1 VRTKPDRGVT
11 IPLVSTTAHTWLAPG
26 IRPYHAS
33 WLRADVVAG
42 LSTGA
47 VVIPLAMAYATVA
60 NMPVQMGLYTCII
73 PVMVYAFVGGSRIA
87 SVTTSSTVSTLTAST
102 MLAGGVLIGS
112 DDQRGDLVTLTLLVG
127 LFLLTA
133 RVFRLGM
140 LVDNISDMT
149 LIGIKVAVGLTVMA
163 AQLPKLLGVAPHPHT
178 TGFFK
183 VAWAALSDVPHASP
197 ATAAVS
203 AVCLVVLFS
212 LTKFAPRVPG
222 PLVVV
227 VIAIAV
233 SAVVALPS
241 LGVALIPTVPS
252 GFPAPDLPHLDRHI
266 VPLLPGAFA
275 IAVMA
280 FLETIAVART
290 SRRAEESPIE
300 PDREL
305 TALGLASVAG
315 AFFHS
320 LPPAGGFAQT
330 SVNLR
335 SGARSQISG
344 LVLVV
349 LAVLVALF
357 VAPVLSLLPQAVLG
371 AVVVVAVTRLVDI
384 AGLRRLYRLNPRE
397 CFGAI
402 GVALIGLAFG
412 LIPAVAVAV
421 AVTLLLV
428 LHVVNS
434 PHVVQVVRH
443 ETGAWI
449 EQPENATLIAA
460 DPLVLRCL
468 VPLYAANVRPNIA
481 AIRTAALEADT
492 KPATVVLDLVRQTV
506 LESTVLHI
514 LVDLDLELSGAGIRL
529 MVSALPQKT
538 LRTVQRTEWW
548 QEFEAEGRYQPDL
561 DAAVEAV
568 GKT

>member
-1 VRTKPDRGVT
+1 MST
-11 IPLVSTTAHTWLAPG
+11 IATPSWLAPG

-33 WLRADVVAG
+33 WLRADVLAG

-60 NMPVQMGLYTCII
+60 NMPVQMGLYTCIV
-73 PVMVYAFVGGSRIA
+73 PVLVYAFVGGSRVA

-127 LFLLTA
+127 LFLLVA

-178 TGFFK
+178 TGFFR
-183 VAWAALSDVPHASP
+183 VAWAALSDLGRASLV
-197 ATAAVS
+197 TVAVS
-203 AVCLVVLFS
+203 VVCLVVLS
-212 LTKFAPRVPG
+212 VLTRFAPRVPG
-222 PLVVV
+222 PLVV
-227 VIAIAV
+227 ITIGLAV
-233 SAVVALPS
+233 SAVVAFPAH
-241 LGVALIPTVPS
+241 GVALIPTVPS
-252 GFPAPDLPHLDRHI
+252 GFPAPAMPHLDHHI
-266 VPLLPGAFA
+266 VPLLPGALA

-280 FLETIAVART
+280 FLESIAVART
-290 SRRAEESPIE
+290 SRRAEEPRIE

-305 TALGLASVAG
+305 LALGAASVAG

-320 LPPAGGFAQT
+320 LPPSGGFAQT

-335 SGARSQISG
+335 SGARTQISG
-344 LVLVV
+344 LVLLA
-349 LAVLVALF
+349 LAVLVAFF

-371 AVVVVAVTRLVDI
+371 AVVVIAVTRLVDV
-384 AGLRRLYRLNPRE
+384 AALRRLYRLNPRE
-397 CFGAI
+397 CFGAL

-421 AVTLLLV
+421 AVTLLVV

-443 ETGAWI
+443 ENGAWI
-449 EQPENATLIAA
+449 EQPENVALIPA

-468 VPLYAANVRPNIA
+468 VPMYAANVRPNIA
-481 AIRTAALEADT
+481 AIRDAALGDQ
-492 KPATVVLDLVRQTV
+492 PPGTVVLDLVRQTV

-514 LVDLDLELSGAGIRL
+514 LVDLDLELSGAGVRL
-529 MVSALPQKT
+529 MISALPDRA

-548 QEFEAEGRYQPDL
+548 QEFTAEERYQPDL
-561 DAAVEAV
+561 DAAVQAV
-568 GKT
+568 ERA

>member
-1 VRTKPDRGVT
+1 MP
-11 IPLVSTTAHTWLAPG
+11 TTAPPTWLAPA
-26 IRPYHAS
+26 IRPYRAH
-33 WLRADVVAG
+33 WLKADLLAG

-60 NMPVQMGLYTCII
+60 NMPVQIGLYTCMV
-73 PVMVYAFVGGSRIA
+73 PVVVYAFMGGSRVA

-127 LFLLTA
+127 LFLLLA

-149 LIGIKVAVGLTVMA
+149 LVGIKVAVGLTVMA

-183 VAWAALSDVPHASP
+183 VAWSALSDIPRASP
-197 ATAAVS
+197 LTAAIS
-203 AVCLVVLFS
+203 IVCLAALLVLA
-212 LTKFAPRVPG
+212 KVAPRVPG
-222 PLVVV
+222 PLVL
-227 VIAIAV
+227 IAAGIAV
-233 SAVVALPS
+233 SAVVALPAH
-241 LGVALIPTVPS
+241 GVALVPTVPS
-252 GFPAPDLPHLDRHI
+252 GFPMPDLPRLDRHI
-266 VPLLPGAFA
+266 VPLVPGALA

-290 SRRAEESPIE
+290 SRRAEENPTE

-305 TALGLASVAG
+305 LALGAAAVAG
-315 AFFHS
+315 SFFHS

-344 LVLVV
+344 LVLAA
-349 LAVLVALF
+349 LAVVVALLI
-357 VAPVLSLLPQAVLG
+357 APVLSLLPQAVLG

-384 AGLRRLYRLNPRE
+384 AALRRLYRLNPRE
-397 CFGAI
+397 CVGAV

-428 LHVVNS
+428 LHVVNA
-434 PHVVQVVRH
+434 PHVVQVIRH
-443 ETGAWI
+443 DNCAWV
-449 EQPENATLIAA
+449 EQPENATLIPA

-468 VPLYAANVRPNIA
+468 VPLYAANVRPNVA
-481 AIRTAALEADT
+481 AIRDAALEVQPRSST
-492 KPATVVLDLVRQTV
+492 LVLDLVRQTV

-514 LVDLDLELSGAGIRL
+514 LVELDLELRGAGIRL
-529 MVSALPQKT
+529 MITALPDRT
-538 LRTVQRTEWW
+538 LQMLQRTEWW
-548 QEFEAEGRYQPDL
+548 HEFDADGRYQADL
-561 DAAVEAV
+561 DAALEAV
-568 GKT
+568 GRF

>member
-1 VRTKPDRGVT
+1 VP
-11 IPLVSTTAHTWLAPG
+11 TTAPPTWLAPG
-26 IRPYHAS
+26 IRPYHGS
-33 WLRADVVAG
+33 WLRADVLAG

-60 NMPVQMGLYTCII
+60 NMPVQIGLYTCIV
-73 PVMVYAFVGGSRIA
+73 PVVVYAFIGGSRIA

-127 LFLLTA
+127 LFLLIA

-149 LIGIKVAVGLTVMA
+149 LVGIKVAVGLTVMA
-163 AQLPKLLGVAPHPHT
+163 AQLPKLLGVAPHPRT

-183 VAWAALSDVPHASP
+183 VAWAALSDIPRASP
-197 ATAAVS
+197 VTVAVS
-203 AVCLVVLFS
+203 VVCLVVLLL
-212 LTKFAPRVPG
+212 LTRFAPRAPG
-222 PLVVV
+222 PLVV
-227 VIAIAV
+227 IAIGIAV
-233 SAVVALPS
+233 SAAVALPAH
-241 LGVALIPTVPS
+241 GVALIPAVPS
-252 GFPAPDLPHLDRHI
+252 GFPMPDVPRLDRHI
-266 VPLLPGAFA
+266 VPLLPGALA

-290 SRRAEESPIE
+290 SRRAEDRPIE

-305 TALGLASVAG
+305 LALGVASVAG

-344 LVLVV
+344 LVMVV

-357 VAPVLSLLPQAVLG
+357 VAPILSLLPQAVLG
-371 AVVVVAVTRLVDI
+371 AVVVIAVTRLVDI
-384 AGLRRLYRLNPRE
+384 GGLRRLYRLNPRE

-402 GVALIGLAFG
+402 GVAMVGLAFG

-421 AVTLLLV
+421 AVTLLVV

-434 PHVVQVVRH
+434 PHVVQVVRQGN
-443 ETGAWI
+443 GAWA
-449 EQPENATLIAA
+449 EQPENAELIPAA
-460 DPLVLRCL
+460 PLVLRCL

-481 AIRTAALEADT
+481 AIRDAVLGAGT
-492 KPATVVLDLVRQTV
+492 KPETVVLDLVRQTV

-514 LVDLDLELSGAGIRL
+514 LVDLDLELSGAGVRL
-529 MVSALPQKT
+529 MISALPEKA

-548 QEFEAEGRYQPDL
+548 HEFEADGRYQPDL

-568 GKT
+568 SRY

>member
-1 VRTKPDRGVT
+1 M
-11 IPLVSTTAHTWLAPG
+11 APA
-26 IRPYHAS
+26 IRPYRAS
-33 WLRADVVAG
+33 WLRADVLAG

-73 PVMVYAFVGGSRIA
+73 PVLVYAFIGGSRIA

-112 DDQRGDLVTLTLLVG
+112 EDQRGDLITLTLLVG
-127 LFLLTA
+127 LFLLAA

-149 LIGIKVAVGLTVMA
+149 LVGIKVAVGLTVMA
-163 AQLPKLLGVAPHPHT
+163 AQLPKLLGVPPHPHT

-183 VAWAALSDVPHASP
+183 VAWAALSDIPAASLV
-197 ATAAVS
+197 TVVVS
-203 AVCLVVLFS
+203 AACLVVLLL

-222 PLVVV
+222 PLVVIT
-227 VIAIAV
+227 IAIAV
-233 SAVVALPS
+233 SAVVALPAH
-241 LGVALIPTVPS
+241 GVALIPTVPS
-252 GFPAPDLPHLDRHI
+252 GFPIPEVPRLDRHI
-266 VPLLPGAFA
+266 VPLVPGALA

-290 SRRAEESPIE
+290 SRRAEDHPIE

-305 TALGLASVAG
+305 MALGLAAVAG

-344 LVLVV
+344 LVLAV
-349 LAVLVALF
+349 LAVLVAF
-357 VAPVLSLLPQAVLG
+357 VVAPVLSLLPQAVLG

-384 AGLRRLYRLNPRE
+384 GALRRLYLLNPRE
-397 CFGAI
+397 CFGAL

-421 AVTLLLV
+421 AVTLLVV

-443 ETGAWI
+443 ESCAWI
-449 EQPENATLIAA
+449 EQPENAALVPAE
-460 DPLVLRCL
+460 PLVLRCL

-481 AIRTAALEADT
+481 AIRAATLEADT
-492 KPATVVLDLVRQTV
+492 APATVVLDLVRQTV

-514 LVDLDLELSGAGIRL
+514 LVDLDLELSGSGVRL
-529 MVSALPQKT
+529 MITALPERT
-538 LRTVQRTEWW
+538 LRTVRRTEWW

-568 GKT
+568 DKI

>member
-1 VRTKPDRGVT
+1 M
-11 IPLVSTTAHTWLAPG
+11 STTAPPTWLAPG
-26 IRPYHAS
+26 IRPYRAR
-33 WLRADVVAG
+33 WLKADILAG

-60 NMPVQMGLYTCII
+60 NMPVQIGLYTCMV
-73 PVMVYAFVGGSRIA
+73 PVVVYAFIGGSRVA

-112 DDQRGDLVTLTLLVG
+112 DDQRGDLITLTLLVG
-127 LFLLTA
+127 LFLLLA

-149 LIGIKVAVGLTVMA
+149 LVGIKIAVGLTVMA
-163 AQLPKLLGVAPHPHT
+163 AQLPKLLGVPPHPRT
-178 TGFFK
+178 TGFFR
-183 VAWAALSDVPHASP
+183 VAWAALTDIPNASVV
-197 ATAAVS
+197 TVAVS
-203 AVCLVVLFS
+203 VVCLVVLLA
-212 LTKFAPRVPG
+212 LTKFAPQVPG
-222 PLVVV
+222 PLLAIVLG
-227 VIAIAV
+227 IAV
-233 SAVVALPS
+233 SAMVALPVY
-241 LGVALIPTVPS
+241 GVALIPTVPS
-252 GFPAPDLPHLDRHI
+252 GLPLPDMPRLDRHI
-266 VPLLPGAFA
+266 VPLIPGALA

-290 SRRAEESPIE
+290 SRHAAEPSTE

-305 TALGLASVAG
+305 LALGVASVAG

-330 SVNLR
+330 SVNMR
-335 SGARSQISG
+335 SGARSQISA

-349 LAVLVALF
+349 LAVLVALL
-357 VAPVLSLLPQAVLG
+357 VAPILSLLPQAVLG

-384 AGLRRLYRLNPRE
+384 GALRRLYRLNPRE

-421 AVTLLLV
+421 AATLLLV
-428 LHVVNS
+428 LHVVNA
-434 PHVVQVVRH
+434 PHVVQVVRQDNR
-443 ETGAWI
+443 AWV
-449 EQPENATLIAA
+449 EQAENADLVPA

-468 VPLYAANVRPNIA
+468 VPLYAANVRPNVTT
-481 AIRTAALEADT
+481 IRSAALASPT
-492 KPATVVLDLVRQTV
+492 PPATVVVDLVRQTV

-514 LVDLDLELSGAGIRL
+514 LVELDRELSEAGVRL
-529 MVSALPQKT
+529 MITAVPERT
-538 LRTVQRTEWW
+538 LRTLRRAEWW
-548 QEFEAEGRYQPDL
+548 RDVESNGRYQPDL

-568 GKT
+568 GRR

>member
-1 VRTKPDRGVT
+1 MP
-11 IPLVSTTAHTWLAPG
+11 TTAPPIWLAPA
-26 IRPYHAS
+26 IRPYRAS
-33 WLRADVVAG
+33 WLRADVLAG

-73 PVMVYAFVGGSRIA
+73 PVLVYAFIGGSRIA

-112 DDQRGDLVTLTLLVG
+112 EDQRGDLITLTLLVG
-127 LFLLTA
+127 LFLLAA

-149 LIGIKVAVGLTVMA
+149 LVGIKVAVGLTVMA
-163 AQLPKLLGVAPHPHT
+163 AQLPKLLGVPPHPHT

-183 VAWAALSDVPHASP
+183 VAWAALSDIPAASLV
-197 ATAAVS
+197 TVVVS
-203 AVCLVVLFS
+203 AACLVVLLL

-222 PLVVV
+222 PLVVIT
-227 VIAIAV
+227 IAIAV
-233 SAVVALPS
+233 SAVVALPAH
-241 LGVALIPTVPS
+241 GVALIPTVPS
-252 GFPAPDLPHLDRHI
+252 GFPIPEVPRLDRHI
-266 VPLLPGAFA
+266 VPLVPGALA

-290 SRRAEESPIE
+290 SRRAEDHPIE

-305 TALGLASVAG
+305 MALGLAAVAG

-344 LVLVV
+344 LVLAV
-349 LAVLVALF
+349 LAVLVAF
-357 VAPVLSLLPQAVLG
+357 VVAPVLSLLPQAVLG

-384 AGLRRLYRLNPRE
+384 GALRRLYLLNPRE
-397 CFGAI
+397 CFGAL

-421 AVTLLLV
+421 AVTLLVV

-443 ETGAWI
+443 ESCAWI
-449 EQPENATLIAA
+449 EQPENAALVPAE
-460 DPLVLRCL
+460 PLVLRCL

-481 AIRTAALEADT
+481 AIRAATLEADT
-492 KPATVVLDLVRQTV
+492 APATVVLDLVRQTV

-514 LVDLDLELSGAGIRL
+514 LVDLDLELSGSGVRL
-529 MVSALPQKT
+529 MITALPERT
-538 LRTVQRTEWW
+538 LRTVRRTEWW

-568 GKT
+568 DKI

>member
-1 VRTKPDRGVT
+1 MP
-11 IPLVSTTAHTWLAPG
+11 TTAPPIWLAPA
-26 IRPYHAS
+26 IRPYRAS
-33 WLRADVVAG
+33 WLRADVLAG

-73 PVMVYAFVGGSRIA
+73 PVLVYAFIGGSRIA

-112 DDQRGDLVTLTLLVG
+112 EDQRGDLITLTLLVG
-127 LFLLTA
+127 LFLLAA

-149 LIGIKVAVGLTVMA
+149 LVGIKVAVGLTVMA
-163 AQLPKLLGVAPHPHT
+163 AQLPKLLGVPPHPHT

-183 VAWAALSDVPHASP
+183 VAWAALSDIPTASMV
-197 ATAAVS
+197 TVVVS
-203 AVCLVVLFS
+203 AACLVVLLL

-222 PLVVV
+222 PLVVIT
-227 VIAIAV
+227 IAIAM
-233 SAVVALPS
+233 SAVVALPAH
-241 LGVALIPTVPS
+241 GVALIPTVPS
-252 GFPAPDLPHLDRHI
+252 GFPIPEVPRLDRHI
-266 VPLLPGAFA
+266 VPLVPGALA

-290 SRRAEESPIE
+290 SRRAEDHPIE

-305 TALGLASVAG
+305 MALGLAAVAG

-344 LVLVV
+344 LVLAV
-349 LAVLVALF
+349 LAVLVAF
-357 VAPVLSLLPQAVLG
+357 VVAPVLSLLPQAVLG

-384 AGLRRLYRLNPRE
+384 GALRRLYLLNPRE
-397 CFGAI
+397 CFGAL

-421 AVTLLLV
+421 AVTLLVV

-443 ETGAWI
+443 ESCAWI
-449 EQPENATLIAA
+449 EQPENAALVPAE
-460 DPLVLRCL
+460 PLVLRCL

-481 AIRTAALEADT
+481 AIRAATLEADT
-492 KPATVVLDLVRQTV
+492 APATVVLDLVRQTV

-514 LVDLDLELSGAGIRL
+514 LVDLDLELSGSGVRL
-529 MVSALPQKT
+529 MITALPERT
-538 LRTVQRTEWW
+538 LRTVRRTEWW

-568 GKT
+568 DMI

>member
-1 VRTKPDRGVT
+1 VP
-11 IPLVSTTAHTWLAPG
+11 TTAPPTWLAPA

-33 WLRADVVAG
+33 WLRADVLAG

-73 PVMVYAFVGGSRIA
+73 PVMVYAFIGGSRIA

-112 DDQRGDLVTLTLLVG
+112 DDQRDDLITLTLLVG
-127 LFLLTA
+127 LFLLAA
-133 RVFRLGM
+133 RLFRLGM

-149 LIGIKVAVGLTVMA
+149 LTGIKVAVGLTVMA
-163 AQLPKLLGVAPHPHT
+163 AQLPKMLGVPPHPRS
-178 TGFFK
+178 TGFFR
-183 VAWAALSDVPHASP
+183 VAWAALADIPAASLVTV
-197 ATAAVS
+197 ALS
-203 AVCLVVLFS
+203 AGCLVVLLA
-212 LTKFAPRVPG
+212 LTKFVPRVPG
-222 PLVVV
+222 PLVVIA
-227 VIAIAV
+227 IAIAV
-233 SAVVALPS
+233 SAVVALPTH
-241 LGVALIPTVPS
+241 GVALIPTVPS
-252 GFPAPDLPHLDRHI
+252 GFPVPEIPRLDRHI
-266 VPLLPGAFA
+266 VPLLPGALA

-290 SRRAEESPIE
+290 SRRAEDSPVE

-305 TALGLASVAG
+305 MALGLASVAG

-344 LVLVV
+344 VV
-349 LAVLVALF
+349 MAALAVLVAFF
-357 VAPVLSLLPQAVLG
+357 VAPILSLLPQAVLG
-371 AVVVVAVTRLVDI
+371 AVVVIAVTRLVDI
-384 AGLRRLYRLNPRE
+384 DGLRRLYRLNPRE
-397 CFGAI
+397 CYGAI

-421 AVTLLLV
+421 AVTLLMV
-428 LHVVNS
+428 LHVVNA

-443 ETGAWI
+443 HDCSWT
-449 EQPENATLIAA
+449 EQPENAALIPA

-468 VPLYAANVRPNIA
+468 VPLYAANVRPNVA
-481 AIRTAALEADT
+481 AIRTATIEADT
-492 KPATVVLDLVRQTV
+492 QPTTLVLDLVRQTV
-506 LESTVLHI
+506 VESTVLHI
-514 LVDLDLELSGAGIRL
+514 LVDLDLELAGAGIRL
-529 MVSALPQKT
+529 MITALPDRT
-538 LRTVQRTEWW
+538 LRTVRRTEWW
-548 QEFEAEGRYQPDL
+548 QEFEADGRYHPDL
-561 DAAVEAV
+561 DAAIEAADP
-568 GKT
+568 T

>member
-1 VRTKPDRGVT
+1 
-11 IPLVSTTAHTWLAPG
+11 
-26 IRPYHAS
+26 
-33 WLRADVVAG
+33 
-42 LSTGA
+42 
-47 VVIPLAMAYATVA
+47 
-60 NMPVQMGLYTCII
+60 MPVQMGLYTCIV
-73 PVMVYAFVGGSRIA
+73 PVVVYAFIGGSRIA

-127 LFLLTA
+127 LFLLVA

-163 AQLPKLLGVAPHPHT
+163 AQLPKLLGVAPHPRT

-183 VAWAALSDVPHASP
+183 VAWAALSDIPKASLV
-197 ATAAVS
+197 TVAVS
-203 AVCLVVLFS
+203 VVCLVVLLL
-212 LTKFAPRVPG
+212 LTRFAPRVPG
-222 PLVVV
+222 PLM
-227 VIAIAV
+227 VIAVGIAV
-233 SAVVALPS
+233 STAVAFPAH
-241 LGVALIPTVPS
+241 GVALIPTVPS
-252 GFPAPDLPHLDRHI
+252 GFPVPEVPHLDRHI
-266 VPLLPGAFA
+266 VPLLPGALA

-280 FLETIAVART
+280 FLESIAVART
-290 SRRAEESPIE
+290 SRRAEDPRIE

-305 TALGLASVAG
+305 MALGVASVAG

-335 SGARSQISG
+335 SGARSQVSG
-344 LVLVV
+344 LVMVV

-357 VAPVLSLLPQAVLG
+357 VAPILSLLPQAVLG
-371 AVVVVAVTRLVDI
+371 AVVVIAVTRLVDI
-384 AGLRRLYRLNPRE
+384 GGLRRLYRLNPKE

-402 GVALIGLAFG
+402 GVATVGLAFG

-421 AVTLLLV
+421 AVTLLVV

-434 PHVVQVVRH
+434 PHVVQVVRQDS
-443 ETGAWI
+443 GAWA
-449 EQPENATLIAA
+449 EQPENAELIPA
-460 DPLVLRCL
+460 DPPVLRCL

-481 AIRTAALEADT
+481 AIRDAALGADT

-514 LVDLDLELSGAGIRL
+514 LVDLDLELSGAGVRL
-529 MVSALPQKT
+529 MISALPERA

-548 QEFEAEGRYQPDL
+548 HEFEAEGRYQPDL

-568 GKT
+568 SRY

>member
-1 VRTKPDRGVT
+1 MFTR
-11 IPLVSTTAHTWLAPG
+11 AAQAWLAPA
-26 IRPYHAS
+26 IVPYRAG
-33 WLRADVVAG
+33 WLRADVLAG

-60 NMPVQMGLYTCII
+60 NMPVQMGLYTCIV
-73 PVMVYAFVGGSRIA
+73 PVVVYTFIGGSRVA
-87 SVTTSSTVSTLTAST
+87 SISTTSTVSTLTAST

-112 DDQRGDLVTLTLLVG
+112 EDQRGDLVTLTVLVG
-127 LFLLTA
+127 LFLLIA

-149 LIGIKVAVGLTVMA
+149 LTGIKVAVGLTVMA
-163 AQLPKLLGVAPHPHT
+163 AQLPKLLGVRPHPHT
-178 TGFFK
+178 TGFFR
-183 VAWAALSDVPHASP
+183 VAWAALSDIPHASL
-197 ATAAVS
+197 ATVAVS
-203 AVCLVVLFS
+203 VVCLAVL
-212 LTKFAPRVPG
+212 LALARLAPRIPG
-222 PLVVV
+222 PLVV
-227 VIAIAV
+227 IAGGIAV
-233 SAVVALPS
+233 SSVVALPAH
-241 LGVALIPTVPS
+241 GVALIPAVPS
-252 GFPAPDLPHLDRHI
+252 GFPVPELPHLDHHI
-266 VPLLPGAFA
+266 VPLLPGALA

-280 FLETIAVART
+280 FLESIAVART
-290 SRRAEESPIE
+290 SRHPGDRPIE

-305 TALGLASVAG
+305 LALGLASVAG

-344 LVLVV
+344 LVMVV

-357 VAPVLSLLPQAVLG
+357 VAPILDLLPQAVLG

-384 AGLRRLYRLNPRE
+384 AALRRLYRLNPRE
-397 CFGAI
+397 CIGAI
-402 GVALIGLAFG
+402 GVAAVGLAFG
-412 LIPAVAVAV
+412 LIPAVVVAV
-421 AVTLLLV
+421 AVTLLVV

-443 ETGAWI
+443 DKGAWV
-449 EQPENATLIAA
+449 ERPENAELIAA

-481 AIRTAALEADT
+481 AIRDAALREQP
-492 KPATVVLDLVRQTV
+492 KPTAVVLDLVRQAV

-529 MVSALPQKT
+529 MFTALPERAHQMV
-538 LRTVQRTEWW
+538 LRTEWW
-548 QEFEAEGRYQPDL
+548 HQVEADGRYQPDL

-568 GKT
+568 DRF

>member
-1 VRTKPDRGVT
+1 M
-11 IPLVSTTAHTWLAPG
+11 APA
-26 IRPYHAS
+26 IRPYRAS
-33 WLRADVVAG
+33 WLRADVLAG

-73 PVMVYAFVGGSRIA
+73 PVLVYAFIGGSRIA

-112 DDQRGDLVTLTLLVG
+112 EDQRGDLITLTLLVG
-127 LFLLTA
+127 LFLLAA

-149 LIGIKVAVGLTVMA
+149 LVGIKVAVGLTVMA
-163 AQLPKLLGVAPHPHT
+163 AQLPKLLGVPPHPHT

-183 VAWAALSDVPHASP
+183 VAWAALSDIPTASMV
-197 ATAAVS
+197 TVVVS
-203 AVCLVVLFS
+203 AACLVVLLL

-222 PLVVV
+222 PLVVIT
-227 VIAIAV
+227 IAIAM
-233 SAVVALPS
+233 SAVVALPAH
-241 LGVALIPTVPS
+241 GVALIPTVPS
-252 GFPAPDLPHLDRHI
+252 GFPIPEVPRLDRHI
-266 VPLLPGAFA
+266 VPLVPGALA

-290 SRRAEESPIE
+290 SRRAEDHPIE

-305 TALGLASVAG
+305 MALGLAAVAG

-344 LVLVV
+344 LVLAV
-349 LAVLVALF
+349 LAVLVAF
-357 VAPVLSLLPQAVLG
+357 VVAPVLSLLPQAVLG

-384 AGLRRLYRLNPRE
+384 GALRRLYLLNPRE
-397 CFGAI
+397 CFGAL

-421 AVTLLLV
+421 AVTLLVV

-443 ETGAWI
+443 ESCAWI
-449 EQPENATLIAA
+449 EQPENAALVPAE
-460 DPLVLRCL
+460 PLVLRCL

-481 AIRTAALEADT
+481 AIRAATLEADT
-492 KPATVVLDLVRQTV
+492 APATVVLDLVRQTV

-514 LVDLDLELSGAGIRL
+514 LVDLDLELSGSGVRL
-529 MVSALPQKT
+529 MITALPERT
-538 LRTVQRTEWW
+538 LRTVRRTEWW

-568 GKT
+568 DMI

>member
-1 VRTKPDRGVT
+1 VP
-11 IPLVSTTAHTWLAPG
+11 TTAPPTWLAPA
-26 IRPYHAS
+26 IRPYYAG
-33 WLRADVVAG
+33 WLRADVLAG

-73 PVMVYAFVGGSRIA
+73 PVMVYAFIGGSRIA

-112 DDQRGDLVTLTLLVG
+112 ADQRGDLVTLTLLVG
-127 LFLLTA
+127 LFLLAA

-140 LVDNISDMT
+140 VVDNISDMT
-149 LIGIKVAVGLTVMA
+149 LIGLKVAVGLTVMA
-163 AQLPKLLGVAPHPHT
+163 AQLPKLLGVPPHPSN
-178 TGFFK
+178 TGFFR
-183 VAWAALSDVPHASP
+183 VAWAALSDIPTASLVTV
-197 ATAAVS
+197 ALSV
-203 AVCLVVLFS
+203 VCLVVLLL
-212 LTKFAPRVPG
+212 LTTFFPRVPG
-222 PLVVV
+222 PLVVIV
-227 VIAIAV
+227 VAIAV
-233 SAVVALPS
+233 SAVVALPTH
-241 LGVALIPTVPS
+241 GVALIPTVPS
-252 GFPAPDLPHLDRHI
+252 GFPVPQVPRLDRHI
-266 VPLLPGAFA
+266 VPLLPGALA

-290 SRRAEESPIE
+290 SRRAEDSPIE

-305 TALGLASVAG
+305 MALGLASVAG

-344 LVLVV
+344 LVMVV

-357 VAPVLSLLPQAVLG
+357 VAPILSLLPQAVLG
-371 AVVVVAVTRLVDI
+371 AVVVIAVTRLVDI
-384 AGLRRLYRLNPRE
+384 DGLRRLYRLNPRE

-402 GVALIGLAFG
+402 GVALVGLAFG

-421 AVTLLLV
+421 AATLLMV

-443 ETGAWI
+443 DNCAWI
-449 EQPENATLIAA
+449 EQPENAARIPA

-468 VPLYAANVRPNIA
+468 VPLYAANVRPNIT
-481 AIRTAALEADT
+481 AIRKATLEADT
-492 KPATVVLDLVRQTV
+492 QPTTLVLDLVRQTV
-506 LESTVLHI
+506 LESTVLN
-514 LVDLDLELSGAGIRL
+514 LVVDLDLELSGAGIRL
-529 MVSALPQKT
+529 MITALPDRT
-538 LRTVQRTEWW
+538 LRTVRRTEWW
-548 QEFEAEGRYQPDL
+548 QEFEADGRYQPDL
-561 DAAVEAV
+561 DAAVDP
-568 GKT
+568 T

>member
-1 VRTKPDRGVT
+1 MP
-11 IPLVSTTAHTWLAPG
+11 TTAPPTWLAPA
-26 IRPYHAS
+26 IRPYRAH
-33 WLRADVVAG
+33 WLKADLLAG

-60 NMPVQMGLYTCII
+60 NMPVQIGLYTCMV
-73 PVMVYAFVGGSRIA
+73 PVVVYAFMGGSRVA

-127 LFLLTA
+127 LFLLLA

-149 LIGIKVAVGLTVMA
+149 LVGIKVAVGLTVMA

-178 TGFFK
+178 TGFFT
-183 VAWAALSDVPHASP
+183 VAWSALSDIPRASP
-197 ATAAVS
+197 LTAAISV
-203 AVCLVVLFS
+203 VCLAALLVLA
-212 LTKFAPRVPG
+212 KVAPRVPG
-222 PLVVV
+222 PLVL
-227 VIAIAV
+227 IAAGIAV
-233 SAVVALPS
+233 SAAVALPAH
-241 LGVALIPTVPS
+241 GVALVPTVPS
-252 GFPAPDLPHLDRHI
+252 GFPMPDLPRLDRHI
-266 VPLLPGAFA
+266 VPLVPGALA

-290 SRRAEESPIE
+290 SRRAEENPTE

-305 TALGLASVAG
+305 LALGAAAIAG
-315 AFFHS
+315 SFFHS

-344 LVLVV
+344 LVLAA
-349 LAVLVALF
+349 LAVVVALLI
-357 VAPVLSLLPQAVLG
+357 APILSLLPQAVLG
-371 AVVVVAVTRLVDI
+371 AVVVVAVTRLVDV
-384 AGLRRLYRLNPRE
+384 AALRRLYRLNPRE
-397 CFGAI
+397 CVGAV

-428 LHVVNS
+428 LHVVNA
-434 PHVVQVVRH
+434 PHVVQVIRH
-443 ETGAWI
+443 DNCAWV
-449 EQPENATLIAA
+449 EQPENATLIPAN
-460 DPLVLRCL
+460 PLVLRCL
-468 VPLYAANVRPNIA
+468 VPLYAANVRPNVA
-481 AIRTAALEADT
+481 AIRDAALEVQ
-492 KPATVVLDLVRQTV
+492 PRSGTVVLDLVRQTV

-514 LVDLDLELSGAGIRL
+514 LVELDLELCAAGIRL
-529 MVSALPQKT
+529 MITSLPDRT
-538 LRTVQRTEWW
+538 LQMLQRTEWW
-548 QEFEAEGRYQPDL
+548 HEFDADGRYQPDL

-568 GKT
+568 GP

>member
-1 VRTKPDRGVT
+1 MDVT
-11 IPLVSTTAHTWLAPG
+11 ISLVPTTAPPTWLAPA
-26 IRPYHAS
+26 IRPYRAR
-33 WLRADVVAG
+33 WLKADVLAG
-42 LSTGA
+42 LGTGA

-60 NMPVQMGLYTCII
+60 NMPVQMGLYTCIV
-73 PVMVYAFVGGSRIA
+73 PVVVYAFIGGSRVA
-87 SVTTSSTVSTLTAST
+87 SISTSSTVSTLTAST

-112 DDQRGDLVTLTLLVG
+112 EDQRGDLVTLTVLVG
-127 LFLLTA
+127 LFLLVA

-149 LIGIKVAVGLTVMA
+149 LVGIKIAVGLTVMA
-163 AQLPKLLGVAPHPHT
+163 AQLPKLLGVAPHPRT

-183 VAWAALSDVPHASP
+183 VAWAALSDVPNASLV
-197 ATAAVS
+197 TVAVS
-203 AVCLVVLFS
+203 IVCLAVLLL

-222 PLVVV
+222 PLVV
-227 VIAIAV
+227 IAVGIAV
-233 SAVVALPS
+233 SAAVLFPS
-241 LGVALIPTVPS
+241 HGVALIPAVPS
-252 GFPAPDLPHLDRHI
+252 GFPLPDLPHLDRHI

-290 SRRAEESPIE
+290 SRRAEDPPIE

-305 TALGLASVAG
+305 LALGVASVAG

-335 SGARSQISG
+335 NGARSQVSG
-344 LVLVV
+344 LVMVV

-384 AGLRRLYRLNPRE
+384 GALRRLYRLNPRE
-397 CFGAI
+397 CYGAV

-421 AVTLLLV
+421 AVTLLVV

-443 ETGAWI
+443 HDCSWT
-449 EQPENATLIAA
+449 EQPENAALVPA

-481 AIRTAALEADT
+481 AIRDAALAAEPT
-492 KPATVVLDLVRQTV
+492 PATLVLDLVRQTV
-506 LESTVLHI
+506 LESTVLHL
-514 LVDLDLELSGAGIRL
+514 LVELDLELSGAGIRL
-529 MVSALPQKT
+529 MITALPDRT

-548 QEFEAEGRYQPDL
+548 ADFEAEGRYQPDL
-561 DAAVEAV
+561 DAAVETV
-568 GKT
+568 GRS